1 MLSKKS
7 MTKVS
12 LKIRRHV
19 NLSLFELDHCK
30 TKHISNA
37 QKKFFVLT
45 YMKFFF
51 LKILGCKD
59 INFFLIF
66 ALKGFF
72 RSRQQVGHDEGAAA
86 DVESILFIELLLQL

>member
-19 NLSLFELDHCK
+19 NISLFELDHCK

-37 QKKFFVLT
+37 QEKFFVLNKT
-45 YMKFFF
+45 YMKFLYFF
-51 LKILGCKD
+51 ENPNNNATILYID
-59 INFFLIF
+59 FFMSKSYSLT
-66 ALKGFF
+66 
-72 RSRQQVGHDEGAAA
+72 
-86 DVESILFIELLLQL
+86 SIV

>member
-7 MTKVS
+7 MTKVN
-12 LKIRRHV
+12 LKIRRLI

-51 LKILGCKD
+51 FENSNNNATILYIK
-59 INFFLIF
+59 FFMSKSYTLT
-66 ALKGFF
+66 
-72 RSRQQVGHDEGAAA
+72 
-86 DVESILFIELLLQL
+86 SIV